1 MVIDFQ
7 KNIKIKI
14 NDIKYL
20 VENVITK
27 MLALSNL
34 FAEYSLSNIPIFV
47 DKGADIIN
55 FRWVTTYDSPAL
67 RGLILNSLNSLNS

>member
-1 MVIDFQ
+1 
-7 KNIKIKI
+7 
-14 NDIKYL
+14 
-20 VENVITK
+20 